1 MRAECECYIPL
12 PNTPPGKGRHA
23 GFRVWEH
30 GLELSEKDIS
40 ISTSSDS
47 ALDNFPA
54 DQVEHLSQG
63 IIAGEAGLVPGN
75 LAELAVEALND
86 ISRVYDFSEFRED
99 MRKRCSKYPNY
110 LPSFSHRTGTAFP
123 TFL

>member
-1 MRAECECYIPL
+1 M
-12 PNTPPGKGRHA
+12 GRSVSGSLA
-23 GFRVWEH
+23 VLEH
-30 GLELSEKDIS
+30 ELELSQNHVP
-40 ISTSSDS
+40 ISTSGGPVP
-47 ALDNFPA
+47 DNFPA

>member
-12 PNTPPGKGRHA
+12 PNTLPGKGRHA
-23 GFRVWEH
+23 GFRVLEH

-54 DQVEHLSQG
+54 DQVEHPIQG
-63 IIAGEAGLVPGN
+63 VIVGKAGLIPAN
-75 LAELAVEALND
+75 PMELAIESFYNIG
-86 ISRVYDFSEFRED
+86 IS
-99 MRKRCSKYPNY
+99 
-110 LPSFSHRTGTAFP
+110 
-123 TFL
+123 